1 MQLSDDMTVRP
12 FLPNRF
18 VGKIAYSGAT
28 DIHVAAI
35 AVHDGR
41 TIYLNLVGHDTGCS
55 AVLSRLLLGE
65 QLQFIPAGETHWD
78 GPELIS
84 RPGTASRMPAKKLPG
99 LKRISNQMFI
109 CNALRLQFNLQ
120 QAPDIPAALMV
131 KKDATEQNAEAPA
144 PSVLEMPQE
153 DPQTPPQWRYI
164 CATEGSM
171 PSYGA
176 FLGTLIG
183 MRAIVLRP
191 RQTHLVETSRAW
203 ANALWRAGQAHN
215 LIQPLRTAGIAVWA
229 VRSSVLHWN
238 ALISQG
244 VAERWLPAP
253 HQAMH
258 LPPAQAIA
266 AD

>member
-1 MQLSDDMTVRP
+1 MQLADETTVRP

-35 AVHDGR
+35 AVHEGR
-41 TIYLNLVGHDTGCS
+41 AIYLNLVGHDTGCS
-55 AVLSRLLLGE
+55 AVLSRMLLGE
-65 QLQFIPAGETHWD
+65 QLQFIPAGETRWD

-84 RPGTASRMPAKKLPG
+84 RPGTASRMPAKRLPG
-99 LKRISNQMFI
+99 LKRMSNQMFI
-109 CNALRLQFNLQ
+109 SSAVRIQFNLQ

-131 KKDATEQNAEAPA
+131 KKEADAEAPA
-144 PSVLEMPQE
+144 PTVLAMPGE
-153 DPQTPPQWRYI
+153 DPQAPPQWRYV

-171 PSYGA
+171 PSSSA

-191 RQTHLVETSRAW
+191 RQSHLIETSRAW
-203 ANALWRAGQAHN
+203 AHALWRAGQAHN
-215 LIQPLRTAGIAVWA
+215 LIQPLHTAGIAVWA